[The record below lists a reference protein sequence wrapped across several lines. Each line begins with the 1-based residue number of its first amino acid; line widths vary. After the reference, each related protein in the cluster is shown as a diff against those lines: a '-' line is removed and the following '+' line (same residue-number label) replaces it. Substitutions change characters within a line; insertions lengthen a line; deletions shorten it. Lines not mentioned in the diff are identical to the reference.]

1 MIYVNFTTN
10 KFFSMEKA
18 TLNRFFL
25 NQSDSFERLH
35 VIDWMLNPVNDIT
48 LKDWMRENWD
58 LLSEYDTSV
67 EPDIEKIWFKLQ
79 ESIKKEI
86 AANTYSNQL
95 NEIHHKPS
103 SIRRILLYASV
114 AAAVFAIV
122 VGGYLFFKESYTN
135 NHDDNLIAYGKN
147 VIVEKNNTQVNKL
160 IKLEDGTT
168 VSLNPN
174 SIFYYPTHFINGK
187 REVALKGNAFFQ
199 VAKNPE
205 KPFFVYANNIVTK
218 VLGTS
223 FTILT
228 NPNTKE
234 VSVSVHTGRVQV
246 FEKNSA
252 SQSTFNEKVLTS
264 NGVIVTANQEAIYSN
279 KKNDFQTTL
288 IPVPLP
294 LYNVKEKDKS
304 FDFERANL
312 PHVISKIQEVYGVEV
327 VLENDNFNRC
337 IFSGELNNENLFEKL
352 DIICTAINATYEVS
366 GTKVLIKGNGC
377 D

>member
-1 MIYVNFTTN
+1 
-10 KFFSMEKA
+10 MEKT

-25 NQSDSFERLH
+25 NQSDSFERLR
-35 VIDWMLNPVNDIT
+35 VIDWMLNPVNDIV
-48 LKDWMRENWD
+48 LKAWMRENWE
-58 LLSEYDTSV
+58 LLSEYDTSA

-86 AANTYSNQL
+86 VDTAVIRPMKNIPQKRMSIRKMIIYA
-95 NEIHHKPS
+95 S
-103 SIRRILLYASV
+103 SIAAIFILL
-114 AAAVFAIV
+114 I
-122 VGGYLFFKESYTN
+122 GGYFFFKMTDAN

-147 VIVEKNNTQVNKL
+147 VIIEENNTSINKL

-168 VSLNPN
+168 VSLDPH
-174 SIFYYPTHFINGK
+174 SIFYHPIHFVNGK

-228 NPNTKE
+228 NTKTKE

-252 SQSTFNEKVLTS
+252 SQSTFNDKVLTS

-288 IPVPLP
+288 IPIPLP
-294 LYNVKEKDKS
+294 LNTIKEKDKT

-312 PHVISKIQEVYGVEV
+312 PEVISKIQQVYGVEI
-327 VLENDNFNRC
+327 VLENENFNKC

-352 DIICTAINATYEVS
+352 DIICTAINASYEVS
-366 GTKVLIKGNGC
+366 GTKVLIKGKGC
-377 D
+377 N

>member
-1 MIYVNFTTN
+1 MEKAILN
-10 KFFSMEKA
+10 KFFS
-18 TLNRFFL
+18 
-25 NQSDSFERLH
+25 NQSDSLERH
-35 VIDWMLNPVNDIT
+35 RVIEWMLNPINDIA
-48 LKDWMRENWD
+48 LKAWMRENWE

-67 EPDIEKIWFKLQ
+67 EPDIDKIWFKLQ

-86 AANTYSNQL
+86 AESST
-95 NEIHHKPS
+95 S
-103 SIRRILLYASV
+103 SIQMNDIQKPALIRTFFKFASAV
-114 AAAVFAIV
+114 AAILILF
-122 VGGYLFFKESYTN
+122 VGGYFFLKMSNVN
-135 NHDDNLIAYGKN
+135 NHDDNLIAYGKS
-147 VIVEKNNTQVNKL
+147 VIVEENNSSVNKL
-160 IKLEDGTT
+160 IRLEDGTT
-168 VSLNPN
+168 VTLNPH
-174 SIFYYPTHFINGK
+174 SIFYYPTHFVNGK

-205 KPFFVYANNIVTK
+205 KPFFVFANNIVTK

-294 LYNVKEKDKS
+294 LPNVKEKEKTFE
-304 FDFERANL
+304 FDRANL
-312 PHVISKIQEVYGVEV
+312 PDVLSKIQQVYGVEIV
-327 VLENDNFNRC
+327 MENDNFNKC
-337 IFSGELNNENLFEKL
+337 IFSGELNSENLFEKL

-366 GTKVLIKGNGC
+366 GTKVLIKGKGC
-377 D
+377 I

>member
-1 MIYVNFTTN
+1 
-10 KFFSMEKA
+10 MEKT

-25 NQSDSFERLH
+25 NQSDSFERLR
-35 VIDWMLNPVNDIT
+35 VIDWMLNPVNDIA
-48 LKDWMRENWD
+48 LKAWMKENWD

-67 EPDIEKIWFKLQ
+67 EPDIDKIWFKLQ
-79 ESIKKEI
+79 ESIKKEMAEATI
-86 AANTYSNQL
+86 ATSHSLHKNTF
-95 NEIHHKPS
+95 I
-103 SIRRILLYASV
+103 IRKLFLYAS
-114 AAAVFAIV
+114 AAAIIVLV
-122 VGGYLFFKESYTN
+122 VGSYLFFKMSDAN

-147 VIVEKNNTQVNKL
+147 VIIEQNNSLVNKV

-168 VSLNPN
+168 VTLNPH

-228 NPNTKE
+228 NPTTKE

-252 SQSTFNEKVLTS
+252 SQSAFNEKVLTS
-264 NGVIVTANQEAIYSN
+264 NGVIITANQEAIYSN
-279 KKNDFQTTL
+279 TKNDFQTTL

-294 LYNVKEKDKS
+294 LTNIKENEKS
-304 FDFERANL
+304 FDFERTNL
-312 PHVISKIQEVYGVEV
+312 PDVIGKIQRVYGVEIV
-327 VLENDNFNRC
+327 MENENFNKC
-337 IFSGELNNENLFEKL
+337 IFSGELNKENLFEKL
-352 DIICTAINATYEVS
+352 DIICTAINASYEVS
-366 GTKVLIKGNGC
+366 GTKILIKGKGC
-377 D
+377 N